1 MEQARKLYAKG
12 LKLIE
17 IAGTLGVP
25 EGTVRS
31 WKNRYDWDN
40 ATLQKNKRNVA
51 KKKGGQPGN
60 KNAEGHGGTGP
71 PGNKNAIKTGEF
83 EALFF
88 DCLDP
93 EEQRL
98 AQAVP
103 EDARRLEEADIILG
117 TSNRKRLVPDL
128 LAFLSARQRIID
140 IAPHTNDEKFE
151 NLNVENFTGRTRAFV
166 KIEDGCNRFCS
177 YCIIPYARGR
187 VRSKP
192 LEDLKAELA
201 GLGANGYKEVV
212 LTGINLSAY
221 GQEFGL
227 HLCDA
232 IEAACATPGIERVR
246 LGSLEPE
253 QLSEDVI
260 RRMAKQK
267 KLCPQFHLSL
277 QSGCDATLKRMN
289 RHYTADEYRTIVR
302 NLRAAF
308 ENAAITT
315 DIMVGFAGETD
326 EEFAESLAFAEEIAF
341 AKVHVFAYSRRPGT
355 RAYDMGDQLTN
366 AVKEARSPEMIRVTT
381 ATQQAFFK
389 AQIGRT
395 EEVLFEREIQKGVW
409 EGYSMNYTPVA
420 VASGTSLAGE
430 IRSVRIE
437 SCTDTHCMGVVL

>member
-1 MEQARKLYAKG
+1 MRK
-12 LKLIE
+12 
-17 IAGTLGVP
+17 IAFYTLGCKVNQADTASMEGIFRASGYEVVP
-25 EGTVRS
+25 FGEPADVYLVNTCVVTNTGQRKSRQIINRAVRHNPLSLVVVTGCYPQTAPEEVRAIEGV
-31 WKNRYDWDN
+31 D
-40 ATLQKNKRNVA
+40 VII
-51 KKKGGQPGN
+51 GN
-60 KNAEGHGGTGP
+60 QERGR
-71 PGNKNAIKTGEF
+71 IVELVE
-83 EALFF
+83 EALEHKRTEI
-88 DCLDP
+88 LDNV
-93 EEQRL
+93 Q
-98 AQAVP
+98 QMTV
-103 EDARRLEEADIILG
+103 D
-117 TSNRKRLVPDL
+117 T
-128 LAFLSARQRIID
+128 
-140 IAPHTNDEKFE
+140 KFE
-151 NLNVENFTGRTRAFV
+151 ELGVGTETDKTRAFL
-166 KIEDGCNRFCS
+166 KIQEGCNNHCT

-326 EEFAESLAFAEEIAF
+326 EEFAKSLAFAEEIAF

-366 AVKEARSPEMIRVTT
+366 AVKEARSHEMIRVTT

-430 IRSVRIE
+430 IRAVRIE

>member
-1 MEQARKLYAKG
+1 MVL
-12 LKLIE
+12 
-17 IAGTLGVP
+17 
-25 EGTVRS
+25 
-31 WKNRYDWDN
+31 
-40 ATLQKNKRNVA
+40 
-51 KKKGGQPGN
+51 
-60 KNAEGHGGTGP
+60 TG
-71 PGNKNAIKTGEF
+71 
-83 EALFF
+83 
-88 DCLDP
+88 CM
-93 EEQRL
+93 
-98 AQAVP
+98 AQAFP

-277 QSGCDATLKRMN
+277 QSGCDFKAHEPPLHR
-289 RHYTADEYRTIVR
+289 RRIPHH
-302 NLRAAF
+302 RAQ
-308 ENAAITT
+308 
-315 DIMVGFAGETD
+315 
-326 EEFAESLAFAEEIAF
+326 
-341 AKVHVFAYSRRPGT
+341 P
-355 RAYDMGDQLTN
+355 
-366 AVKEARSPEMIRVTT
+366 ARSV
-381 ATQQAFFK
+381 
-389 AQIGRT
+389 
-395 EEVLFEREIQKGVW
+395 
-409 EGYSMNYTPVA
+409 
-420 VASGTSLAGE
+420 
-430 IRSVRIE
+430 
-437 SCTDTHCMGVVL
+437 

>member
-1 MEQARKLYAKG
+1 MKVKM
-12 LKLIE
+12 I
-17 IAGTLGVP
+17 TLGCKVNQYESEAMLSSLLKNGFSAAQDGEP
-25 EGTVRS
+25 ADVVVLNSCTVTAESDR
-31 WKNRYDWDN
+31 KVR
-40 ATLQKNKRNVA
+40 QVFRRA
-51 KKKGGQPGN
+51 KKDNPDAVMVLSG
-60 KNAEGHGGTGP
+60 
-71 PGNKNAIKTGEF
+71 
-83 EALFF
+83 
-88 DCLDP
+88 CM
-93 EEQRL
+93 
-98 AQAVP
+98 AQAFP
-103 EDARRLEEADIILG
+103 EDAKRLEEADIILG
-117 TSNRKRLVPDL
+117 TSNRARLLPDL

-140 IAPHTNDEKFE
+140 IEPHTSGEAFE
-151 NLNVENFTGRTRAFV
+151 RLQVESFSGRTRAFV

-192 LEDLKAELA
+192 LEDLCEELHA
-201 GLGANGYKEVV
+201 LAANGFHEVV

-232 IEAACATPGIERVR
+232 IEAACAVPGIERVR

-277 QSGCDATLKRMN
+277 QSGCNATLRRMN

-326 EEFAESLAFAEEIAF
+326 AEFEASLAFAKEIAF

-366 AVKEARSPEMIRVTT
+366 AVKEARSRAMIRATT
-381 ATQQAFFK
+381 ETQCAFFG

-395 EEVLFEREIQKGVW
+395 EQVLFERAVQPGVY
-409 EGYSMNYTPVA
+409 EGYSMNYTPVLA
-420 VASGTSLAGE
+420 ASGTSLAGE
-430 IRSVRIE
+430 IRTVRIE
-437 SCTDTHCMGVVL
+437 SCTDTHCIGRIAE

>member
-1 MEQARKLYAKG
+1 MKVKM
-12 LKLIE
+12 I
-17 IAGTLGVP
+17 TLGCKVNQY
-25 EGTVRS
+25 ESEAMLSSLLKNGFSAAQDGELADVVVLNSCTVTAESDR
-31 WKNRYDWDN
+31 KVR
-40 ATLQKNKRNVA
+40 QVFRRA
-51 KKKGGQPGN
+51 KKDNPDAVMVLSG
-60 KNAEGHGGTGP
+60 
-71 PGNKNAIKTGEF
+71 
-83 EALFF
+83 
-88 DCLDP
+88 CM
-93 EEQRL
+93 
-98 AQAVP
+98 AQAFP
-103 EDARRLEEADIILG
+103 EDAKRLEEADIILG
-117 TSNRKRLVPDL
+117 TSNRARLLPDL

-140 IAPHTNDEKFE
+140 IEPHTSGEAFE
-151 NLNVENFTGRTRAFV
+151 RLQVESFSGRTRAFV

-192 LEDLKAELA
+192 LEDLCEELHA
-201 GLGANGYKEVV
+201 LAANGFREVV

-232 IEAACATPGIERVR
+232 IEAACAVPGIERVR

-277 QSGCDATLKRMN
+277 QSGCDATLRRMN
-289 RHYTADEYRTIVR
+289 RHYTADEYRAIVR

-326 EEFAESLAFAEEIAF
+326 AEFEASLAFAKEIAF

-366 AVKEARSPEMIRVTT
+366 AVKEARSRAMIRAT
-381 ATQQAFFK
+381 AETQRAFFG

-395 EEVLFEREIQKGVW
+395 EQVLFERAVQPGVY
-409 EGYSMNYTPVA
+409 EGYSMNYTPVLA
-420 VASGTSLAGE
+420 ASGTSLAGE
-430 IRSVRIE
+430 IRTVRIE
-437 SCTDTHCMGVVL
+437 SCTDTHCVGRIVE

>member
-1 MEQARKLYAKG
+1 MKVKM
-12 LKLIE
+12 I
-17 IAGTLGVP
+17 TLGCKVNQYESEAMLSSLLKNGFSAAQDGEP
-25 EGTVRS
+25 ADVVVLNSCTVTAESDR
-31 WKNRYDWDN
+31 KVR
-40 ATLQKNKRNVA
+40 QVFRRA
-51 KKKGGQPGN
+51 KKDNPDAVMVLSG
-60 KNAEGHGGTGP
+60 
-71 PGNKNAIKTGEF
+71 
-83 EALFF
+83 
-88 DCLDP
+88 CM
-93 EEQRL
+93 
-98 AQAVP
+98 AQAFP
-103 EDARRLEEADIILG
+103 EDAKRLEEADIILG
-117 TSNRKRLVPDL
+117 TSNRARLLPDL

-140 IAPHTNDEKFE
+140 IEPHTSGEAFE
-151 NLNVENFTGRTRAFV
+151 RLQVDSFSGRTRAFV

-192 LEDLKAELA
+192 LEDLRGELHA
-201 GLGANGYKEVV
+201 LAANGFREVV

-232 IEAACATPGIERVR
+232 IEAACSVPGIERVR

-277 QSGCDATLKRMN
+277 QSGCDATLRRMN

-308 ENAAITT
+308 ENAAVTT

-326 EEFAESLAFAEEIAF
+326 AEFEASLAFAKEIAF

-366 AVKEARSPEMIRVTT
+366 AVKEARSRAMIRAT
-381 ATQQAFFK
+381 AETQRAFFG

-395 EEVLFEREIQKGVW
+395 EQVLFERAVQPGVY
-409 EGYSMNYTPVA
+409 EGYSMNYTPVLA
-420 VASGTSLAGE
+420 ASGASLAGE
-430 IRSVRIE
+430 IRTVQIE
-437 SCTDTHCMGVVL
+437 SCTDTHCIGRIAEQTGADEHAD

>member
-1 MEQARKLYAKG
+1 MTVK
-12 LKLIE
+12 I
-17 IAGTLGVP
+17 ITLGCKVNQYESQAMLEALLAAGFTQAAP
-25 EGTVRS
+25 DEAAGVVVVNSCTVTAQSDHKVRQAL
-31 WKNRYDWDN
+31 R
-40 ATLQKNKRNVA
+40 RA
-51 KKKGGQPGN
+51 KKDNPG
-60 KNAEGHGGTGP
+60 AVTVLTGCMP
-71 PGNKNAIKTGEF
+71 QAFPDAAA
-83 EALFF
+83 AL
-88 DCLDP
+88 L
-93 EEQRL
+93 
-98 AQAVP
+98 
-103 EDARRLEEADIILG
+103 EADIVLG
-117 TSNRKRLVPDL
+117 NTKRSDLVPRL
-128 LAFLSARQRIID
+128 QEFLATKQRVVD
-140 IAPHTNDEKFE
+140 IAPHVTGEPFE
-151 NLNVENFTGRTRAFV
+151 PLHVSEFHGRTRAFL
-166 KIEDGCNRFCS
+166 KIQDGCDRFCA

-187 VRSKP
+187 VRSKA
-192 LEDLKAELA
+192 LEDIRQEVAQ
-201 GLGANGYKEVV
+201 LGQAGYKEVV

-232 IEAACATPGIERVR
+232 IEAACATPGVERVR

-326 EEFAESLAFAEEIAF
+326 EEFAKSLAFAEEIAF

-366 AVKEARSPEMIRVTT
+366 AVKEARSHEMIRVTT

-437 SCTDTHCMGVVL
+437 NCTDTHCMGAVL

>member
-1 MEQARKLYAKG
+1 MTVK
-12 LKLIE
+12 I
-17 IAGTLGVP
+17 ITLGCKVNQYESQAMLEALLAAGFTQAAP
-25 EGTVRS
+25 DEAAGVVVVNSCTVTAQSDHKVRQAL
-31 WKNRYDWDN
+31 R
-40 ATLQKNKRNVA
+40 RA
-51 KKKGGQPGN
+51 KKDNPG
-60 KNAEGHGGTGP
+60 AVTVLTGCMP
-71 PGNKNAIKTGEF
+71 QAFPDAAA
-83 EALFF
+83 AL
-88 DCLDP
+88 L
-93 EEQRL
+93 
-98 AQAVP
+98 
-103 EDARRLEEADIILG
+103 EADIVLG
-117 TSNRKRLVPDL
+117 NTKRSDLVPRL
-128 LAFLSARQRIID
+128 QEFLATKQRVVD
-140 IAPHTNDEKFE
+140 IAPHVTGEPFE
-151 NLNVENFTGRTRAFV
+151 PLHVSEFHGRTRAFL
-166 KIEDGCNRFCS
+166 KIQDGCDRFCA

-187 VRSKP
+187 VRSKA
-192 LEDLKAELA
+192 LEDIRQEVAQ
-201 GLGANGYKEVV
+201 LGQAGYKEVV

-366 AVKEARSPEMIRVTT
+366 AVKEARSHEMIRVTT

-437 SCTDTHCMGVVL
+437 NGTDTHCMGVVL

>member
-1 MEQARKLYAKG
+1 MKVKM
-12 LKLIE
+12 I
-17 IAGTLGVP
+17 TLGCKVNQYESEAMLSSLLKNGFSAAQDGEP
-25 EGTVRS
+25 ADVVVLNSCTVTAESDR
-31 WKNRYDWDN
+31 KVR
-40 ATLQKNKRNVA
+40 QVFRRA
-51 KKKGGQPGN
+51 KKDNPDAVMVLSG
-60 KNAEGHGGTGP
+60 
-71 PGNKNAIKTGEF
+71 
-83 EALFF
+83 
-88 DCLDP
+88 CM
-93 EEQRL
+93 
-98 AQAVP
+98 AQAFP
-103 EDARRLEEADIILG
+103 EDAKRLEEADIILG
-117 TSNRKRLVPDL
+117 TSNRARLLPDL

-140 IAPHTNDEKFE
+140 IEPHTSGEAFE
-151 NLNVENFTGRTRAFV
+151 RLQVESFSGRTRAFV

-192 LEDLKAELA
+192 LEDLCEELHTLA
-201 GLGANGYKEVV
+201 ANGFREVV

-232 IEAACATPGIERVR
+232 IEAACAVPGIERVR

-277 QSGCDATLKRMN
+277 QSGCDATLRRMN
-289 RHYTADEYRTIVR
+289 RHYTADEYRAIVR

-326 EEFAESLAFAEEIAF
+326 AEFEASLAFAKEIAF

-366 AVKEARSPEMIRVTT
+366 AVKEARSRAMIRATT
-381 ATQQAFFK
+381 ETQRAFFG

-395 EEVLFEREIQKGVW
+395 EQVLFERAVQPGVY
-409 EGYSMNYTPVA
+409 EGYSMNYTPVLA
-420 VASGTSLAGE
+420 ASGTSLAGE
-430 IRSVRIE
+430 IRTVRIE
-437 SCTDTHCMGVVL
+437 SCTDTHCIGRIAE

>member
-1 MEQARKLYAKG
+1 MRVAIY
-12 LKLIE
+12 
-17 IAGTLGVP
+17 TLGCKVNQYESEAMLSSLLKNGFSAAQDGEP
-25 EGTVRS
+25 ADVVVLNSCTVTAESDR
-31 WKNRYDWDN
+31 KVR
-40 ATLQKNKRNVA
+40 QVFRRA
-51 KKKGGQPGN
+51 KKDNPDAVMVLSG
-60 KNAEGHGGTGP
+60 
-71 PGNKNAIKTGEF
+71 
-83 EALFF
+83 
-88 DCLDP
+88 CM
-93 EEQRL
+93 
-98 AQAVP
+98 AQAFP
-103 EDARRLEEADIILG
+103 EDAKRLEEADIILG
-117 TSNRKRLVPDL
+117 TSNRARLLPDL

-140 IAPHTNDEKFE
+140 IEPHTSGEAFE
-151 NLNVENFTGRTRAFV
+151 RLQVESFSGRTRAFV

-192 LEDLKAELA
+192 LEDLCEELHA
-201 GLGANGYKEVV
+201 LAANGFHEVV

-232 IEAACATPGIERVR
+232 IEAACAVPGIERVR

-277 QSGCDATLKRMN
+277 QSGCNATLRRMN

-326 EEFAESLAFAEEIAF
+326 AEFEASLAFAKEIAF

-366 AVKEARSPEMIRVTT
+366 AVKEARSRAMIRATT
-381 ATQQAFFK
+381 ETQCAFFG

-395 EEVLFEREIQKGVW
+395 EQVLFERAVQPGVY
-409 EGYSMNYTPVA
+409 EGYSMNYTPVLA
-420 VASGTSLAGE
+420 ASGTSLAGE
-430 IRSVRIE
+430 IRTVRIE
-437 SCTDTHCMGVVL
+437 SCTDTHCIGRIAE